1 MPINAGGK
9 VTPAAAAALFSPASA
24 ANRVPTSA
32 SLGPYSRM
40 AATGD
45 APRPRVRHAEI
56 ERRASAAAPRAR
68 HALIQARASAA
79 PLWGAE
85 DDARAGAAG
94 RERGSGRECFFSP
107 LLSQGARRC
116 FVAVVVEGC
125 FSFCLG
131 VHCSLFLFLV

>member
-94 RERGSGRECFFSP
+94 RERGSGIALECVGTGRIQGREGPYFRP
-107 LLSQGARRC
+107 RVARRLIC
-116 FVAVVVEGC
+116 RE
-125 FSFCLG
+125 
-131 VHCSLFLFLV
+131 